1 MQDIKWKFRVKNYMT
16 ANILAMYTFI
26 IESENIKQVEIMD
39 YLLYQVPKIEIKNT
53 QCIETTYGS
62 MYQTT
67 VNDNIF
73 RQQNQKYQNSN
84 EIWNFC
90 KRVNSNTAK
99 RETLYM
105 CLGEEIVNYK

>member
-1 MQDIKWKFRVKNYMT
+1 MQDTKLKFRVKKNMT
-16 ANILAMYTFI
+16 AYILAMYTFI
-26 IESENIKQVEIMD
+26 IESLKQVEIMD
-39 YLLYQVPKIEIKNT
+39 YILYQVPRIEIKNT
-53 QCIETTYGS
+53 QCIET

-90 KRVNSNTAK
+90 KRVNSNTTK

-105 CLGEEIVNYK
+105 CLGEKIDNYK